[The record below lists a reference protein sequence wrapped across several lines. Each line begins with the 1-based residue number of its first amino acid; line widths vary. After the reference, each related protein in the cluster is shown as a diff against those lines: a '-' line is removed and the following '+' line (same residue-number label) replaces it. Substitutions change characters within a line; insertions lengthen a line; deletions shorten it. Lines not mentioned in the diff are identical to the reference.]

1 MPSSHLILCRPLL
14 LLPSI
19 FPSIRVFSNESAL
32 HIRWPKYWSF
42 SFSISPSKEH
52 PGLISF
58 RMDWLDLL
66 AVQGT
71 LKSLLQHHTSK
82 ASILWC
88 SAFFTVCGLPFYP
101 LLTSIAVQKFL
112 ISMKFKWSIFLSSI
126 VLFVFLLWWA
136 GVSFNIWLKKIG
148 LKWPAQGQPVQ
159 TPPPFPH
166 PECSSSATQEAAGV
180 VCVHMRVCVSAQTRI
195 HLNKY
200 INLYLKQPKEQTR
213 SKLID
218 G

>member
-1 MPSSHLILCRPLL
+1 MFQAHLIFSLFQPL
-14 LLPSI
+14 SQ
-19 FPSIRVFSNESAL
+19 VFL
-32 HIRWPKYWSF
+32 
-42 SFSISPSKEH
+42 
-52 PGLISF
+52 
-58 RMDWLDLL
+58 
-66 AVQGT
+66 QGT
-71 LKSLLQHHTSK
+71 LFLFSSFFGHLHLNIFLQSVAHSLSQNLSE
-82 ASILWC
+82 
-88 SAFFTVCGLPFYP
+88 
-101 LLTSIAVQKFL
+101 KFL

-180 VCVHMRVCVSAQTRI
+180 LCVHMRVCVSAQTRI